1 MDLGGNEVIKD
12 DRTKSQQADPDL
24 SHGGLSD
31 DLRSFLAEPADGVSQ
46 PTAEPGPAAVKPVR
60 TRNLR
65 ATFRAVPGGPFVGAL
80 PPPAAIDPGFPGTKA
95 FAAHRPDS
103 RTAGAVVQPAA
114 VRPDS
119 ARPAAPGS
127 KHFKGWRATVQ
138 QAGGAATA
146 IRPAVAAAESPT
158 GGDVRGWAAT
168 GSRTAAGSADRSAG
182 RRGRPP
188 GSGKKAQQA
197 PALPKAIAKLIPKGT
212 VADRDTLESA
222 NSAARL
228 IPTPAERQDARRL
241 FREIGQ
247 RFNDNR
253 KKSKTA
259 AYAGFRHDL
268 MDNLDTLVMGGAIDL
283 KEATS
288 IITNLEQ
295 YTKETEAES
304 TETPATV
311 LGHWLRMDA
320 AEVAGLEISVVEE
333 SELSEV
339 EEEEESGISRDE
351 DELESELEDADNS
364 LFAE

>member
-1 MDLGGNEVIKD
+1 VIKD
-12 DRTKSQQADPDL
+12 DRAESQQADPDL

-46 PTAEPGPAAVKPVR
+46 SPTKPVH

-65 ATFRAVPGGPFVGAL
+65 ATFRAVPGTDSGSAL
-80 PPPAAIDPGFPGTKA
+80 DPGFPGTKA
-95 FAAHRPDS
+95 F
-103 RTAGAVVQPAA
+103 
-114 VRPDS
+114 S
-119 ARPAAPGS
+119 ARGLDRGATRTTLQSAPG
-127 KHFKGWRATVQ
+127 RADAASAPAPRADDLEGRRVALQ

-158 GGDVRGWAAT
+158 GGDVRGRRPS
-168 GSRTAAGSADRSAG
+168 GRSGTAVGSADRSAG

-188 GSGKKAQQA
+188 GSGKKPITAS
-197 PALPKAIAKLIPKGT
+197 LPKAIAKLVPKSDAP
-212 VADRDTLESA
+212 VSA
-222 NSAARL
+222 SKL
-228 IPTPAERQDARRL
+228 IPTETERADARRL

-295 YTKETEAES
+295 YTKETESES
-304 TETPATV
+304 VETPATV
-311 LGHWLRMDA
+311 LGRWLRMDA

>member
-1 MDLGGNEVIKD
+1 VIKD
-12 DRTKSQQADPDL
+12 DRAESQQADPDF
-24 SHGGLSD
+24 SHGGLGD
-31 DLRSFLAEPADGVSQ
+31 DLRNFLAEPADGVSQ
-46 PTAEPGPAAVKPVR
+46 SPTKPVH

-65 ATFRAVPGGPFVGAL
+65 ATFRAVPGTDSGSAL
-80 PPPAAIDPGFPGTKA
+80 DPGFPGTKA
-95 FAAHRPDS
+95 F
-103 RTAGAVVQPAA
+103 
-114 VRPDS
+114 S
-119 ARPAAPGS
+119 ARGLDRGATRTTLQSAPG
-127 KHFKGWRATVQ
+127 RADAASAPAPRADDLEGRRVALQ

-158 GGDVRGWAAT
+158 GGDVRGRRPS
-168 GSRTAAGSADRSAG
+168 GRSGTAVGSADRSAG

-188 GSGKKAQQA
+188 GSGKKPITAS
-197 PALPKAIAKLIPKGT
+197 LPKAIAKLVPKSDAP
-212 VADRDTLESA
+212 VSA
-222 NSAARL
+222 SKL
-228 IPTPAERQDARRL
+228 IPTETERADARRL

-295 YTKETEAES
+295 YTKETESES
-304 TETPATV
+304 VETPATV
-311 LGHWLRMDA
+311 LGRWLRMDA

>member
-1 MDLGGNEVIKD
+1 MVVGGNEVIKD
-12 DRTKSQQADPDL
+12 DRAESQQADPDF
-24 SHGGLSD
+24 SHGGLGD
-31 DLRSFLAEPADGVSQ
+31 DLRNFLAEPADGVSQ
-46 PTAEPGPAAVKPVR
+46 SPTKPVH

-65 ATFRAVPGGPFVGAL
+65 ATFRAVPGTDSGSAL
-80 PPPAAIDPGFPGTKA
+80 DPGFPGTKA
-95 FAAHRPDS
+95 F
-103 RTAGAVVQPAA
+103 
-114 VRPDS
+114 S
-119 ARPAAPGS
+119 ARGLDRGATRTTLQSAPG
-127 KHFKGWRATVQ
+127 RADAASAPAPRADDLEGRRVALQ

-158 GGDVRGWAAT
+158 GGDVRGRRPS
-168 GSRTAAGSADRSAG
+168 GRSGTAVGSADRSAG

-188 GSGKKAQQA
+188 GSGKKPITAS
-197 PALPKAIAKLIPKGT
+197 LPKAIAKLVPKSDAP
-212 VADRDTLESA
+212 VSA
-222 NSAARL
+222 SKL
-228 IPTPAERQDARRL
+228 IPTETERADARRL

-304 TETPATV
+304 TETPATI
-311 LGHWLRMDA
+311 LGRWLRMDA
-320 AEVAGLEISVVEE
+320 SEAAGLSVPVEEVVEDE
-333 SELSEV
+333 ENLDV
-339 EEEEESGISRDE
+339 EEE
-351 DELESELEDADNS
+351 DELDEPADPVQDI
-364 LFAE
+364 FI

>member
-158 GGDVRGWAAT
+158 GGDVRGRRPS
-168 GSRTAAGSADRSAG
+168 GRSGTAVGSADRSAG

-188 GSGKKAQQA
+188 GSGKKPITAS
-197 PALPKAIAKLIPKGT
+197 LPKAIAKLVPKSDAP
-212 VADRDTLESA
+212 VSA
-222 NSAARL
+222 SKL
-228 IPTPAERQDARRL
+228 IPTETERADARRL

-304 TETPATV
+304 TETPATI
-311 LGHWLRMDA
+311 LGRWLRMDA
-320 AEVAGLEISVVEE
+320 SEAAGLSVPVEEVVEDE
-333 SELSEV
+333 ENLDV
-339 EEEEESGISRDE
+339 EEE
-351 DELESELEDADNS
+351 DELDEPADPVQDI
-364 LFAE
+364 FI

>member
-1 MDLGGNEVIKD
+1 MIKD
-12 DRTKSQQADPDL
+12 DRAESQQADPDF
-24 SHGGLSD
+24 SHGGLGD
-31 DLRSFLAEPADGVSQ
+31 DLRNFLAEPADGVSQ
-46 PTAEPGPAAVKPVR
+46 SPTKPVH

-65 ATFRAVPGGPFVGAL
+65 ATFRAVPGTDSGSAL
-80 PPPAAIDPGFPGTKA
+80 DPGFPGTKA
-95 FAAHRPDS
+95 F
-103 RTAGAVVQPAA
+103 
-114 VRPDS
+114 S
-119 ARPAAPGS
+119 ARGLDRGATRTTLQSAPG
-127 KHFKGWRATVQ
+127 RADAASAPAPRADDLEGRRVALQ

-158 GGDVRGWAAT
+158 GGDVRGRRPS
-168 GSRTAAGSADRSAG
+168 GRSGTAVGSADRSAG

-188 GSGKKAQQA
+188 GSGKKPITAS
-197 PALPKAIAKLIPKGT
+197 LPKAIAKLVPKSDAP
-212 VADRDTLESA
+212 VSA
-222 NSAARL
+222 SKL
-228 IPTPAERQDARRL
+228 IPTETERADARRL

-295 YTKETEAES
+295 YTKETESES
-304 TETPATV
+304 VETPATV
-311 LGHWLRMDA
+311 LGRWLRMDA

>member
-12 DRTKSQQADPDL
+12 DRAESQQADPDF
-24 SHGGLSD
+24 SHGGLGD
-31 DLRSFLAEPADGVSQ
+31 DLRNFLAEPADGVSQ
-46 PTAEPGPAAVKPVR
+46 SPTKPVH

-65 ATFRAVPGGPFVGAL
+65 ATFRAVPGTDSGSAL
-80 PPPAAIDPGFPGTKA
+80 DPGFPGTKA
-95 FAAHRPDS
+95 F
-103 RTAGAVVQPAA
+103 
-114 VRPDS
+114 S
-119 ARPAAPGS
+119 ARGLDRGATRTTLQSAPG
-127 KHFKGWRATVQ
+127 RADAASAPAPRADDLEGRRVALQ

-158 GGDVRGWAAT
+158 GGDVRGRRPS
-168 GSRTAAGSADRSAG
+168 GRSGTAVGSADRSAG

-188 GSGKKAQQA
+188 GSGKKPITAS
-197 PALPKAIAKLIPKGT
+197 LPKAIAKLVPKSDAP
-212 VADRDTLESA
+212 VSA
-222 NSAARL
+222 SKL
-228 IPTPAERQDARRL
+228 IPTETERADARRL

-304 TETPATV
+304 TETPATI
-311 LGHWLRMDA
+311 LGRWLRMDA
-320 AEVAGLEISVVEE
+320 SEAAGLSVPVEEVVEDE
-333 SELSEV
+333 ENLDV
-339 EEEEESGISRDE
+339 EEE
-351 DELESELEDADNS
+351 DELDEPADPVQDI
-364 LFAE
+364 FI

>member
-1 MDLGGNEVIKD
+1 MVGGNEVIKD
-12 DRTKSQQADPDL
+12 DRAESQQADPDF
-24 SHGGLSD
+24 SHGGLGD
-31 DLRSFLAEPADGVSQ
+31 DLRNFLAEPADGVSQ
-46 PTAEPGPAAVKPVR
+46 SPTKPVH

-65 ATFRAVPGGPFVGAL
+65 ATFRAVPGTDSGSAL
-80 PPPAAIDPGFPGTKA
+80 DPGFPGTKA
-95 FAAHRPDS
+95 F
-103 RTAGAVVQPAA
+103 
-114 VRPDS
+114 S
-119 ARPAAPGS
+119 ARGLDRGATRTTLQSAPG
-127 KHFKGWRATVQ
+127 RADAASAPAPRADDLEGRRVALQ

-158 GGDVRGWAAT
+158 GGDVRGRRPS
-168 GSRTAAGSADRSAG
+168 GRSGTAVGSADRSAG

-188 GSGKKAQQA
+188 GSGKKPITAS
-197 PALPKAIAKLIPKGT
+197 LPKAIAKLVPKSDAP
-212 VADRDTLESA
+212 VSA
-222 NSAARL
+222 SKL
-228 IPTPAERQDARRL
+228 IPTETERADARRL

-304 TETPATV
+304 TETPATI
-311 LGHWLRMDA
+311 LGRWLRMDA
-320 AEVAGLEISVVEE
+320 SEAAGLSVPVEEVVEDE
-333 SELSEV
+333 ENLDV
-339 EEEEESGISRDE
+339 EEE
-351 DELESELEDADNS
+351 DELDEPADPVQDI
-364 LFAE
+364 FI

>member
-1 MDLGGNEVIKD
+1 MVVGGNEVIKD
-12 DRTKSQQADPDL
+12 DRAEYQQTDPDF
-24 SHGGLSD
+24 SHGGLGD
-31 DLRSFLAEPADGVSQ
+31 DLRNFLAEPADGVSQ
-46 PTAEPGPAAVKPVR
+46 SPTKPVH

-65 ATFRAVPGGPFVGAL
+65 ATFRAVPGTDSGSAL
-80 PPPAAIDPGFPGTKA
+80 DPGFPGTKA

-103 RTAGAVVQPAA
+103 RAAGAVVQPAA

-158 GGDVRGWAAT
+158 GGDVRGRRPS
-168 GSRTAAGSADRSAG
+168 GRSGTAVGSADRSAG

-295 YTKETEAES
+295 YTKETESES
-304 TETPATV
+304 VETPATV
-311 LGHWLRMDA
+311 LGRWLRMDA

>member
-1 MDLGGNEVIKD
+1 VIKD
-12 DRTKSQQADPDL
+12 DRAESQQADPDF
-24 SHGGLSD
+24 SHGGLGD
-31 DLRSFLAEPADGVSQ
+31 DLRNFLAEPADGVSQ
-46 PTAEPGPAAVKPVR
+46 SPTKPVH

-65 ATFRAVPGGPFVGAL
+65 ATFRAVPGTDSGSAL
-80 PPPAAIDPGFPGTKA
+80 DPGFPGTKA
-95 FAAHRPDS
+95 F
-103 RTAGAVVQPAA
+103 
-114 VRPDS
+114 S
-119 ARPAAPGS
+119 ARGLDRGATRTTLQSAPG
-127 KHFKGWRATVQ
+127 RADAASAPAPRADDLEGRRVALQ

-158 GGDVRGWAAT
+158 GGDVRGRRPS
-168 GSRTAAGSADRSAG
+168 GRSGTAVGSADRSAG

-188 GSGKKAQQA
+188 GSGKKPITAS
-197 PALPKAIAKLIPKGT
+197 LPKAIAKLVPKSDAP
-212 VADRDTLESA
+212 VSA
-222 NSAARL
+222 SKL
-228 IPTPAERQDARRL
+228 IPTETERADARRL

-304 TETPATV
+304 TETPATI
-311 LGHWLRMDA
+311 LGRWLRMDA
-320 AEVAGLEISVVEE
+320 SEAAGLSVPVEEVVEDE
-333 SELSEV
+333 ENLDV
-339 EEEEESGISRDE
+339 EEE
-351 DELESELEDADNS
+351 DELDEPADPVQDI
-364 LFAE
+364 FI

>member
-1 MDLGGNEVIKD
+1 VIKD
-12 DRTKSQQADPDL
+12 DRAESQQADPDF
-24 SHGGLSD
+24 SHGGLGD
-31 DLRSFLAEPADGVSQ
+31 DLRNFLAEPADGVSQ
-46 PTAEPGPAAVKPVR
+46 SPTKPVH

-65 ATFRAVPGGPFVGAL
+65 ATFRAVPGTDSGSAL
-80 PPPAAIDPGFPGTKA
+80 DPGFPGTKA
-95 FAAHRPDS
+95 F
-103 RTAGAVVQPAA
+103 
-114 VRPDS
+114 S
-119 ARPAAPGS
+119 ARGLDRGATRTTLQSAPGRADAAS
-127 KHFKGWRATVQ
+127 APAPRADDLEGWRATVQ

-158 GGDVRGWAAT
+158 GGDVRGRRPS
-168 GSRTAAGSADRSAG
+168 GRSGTAVGSADRSAG

-188 GSGKKAQQA
+188 GSGKKPITAS
-197 PALPKAIAKLIPKGT
+197 LPKAIAKLVPKSDAP
-212 VADRDTLESA
+212 VSA
-222 NSAARL
+222 SKL
-228 IPTPAERQDARRL
+228 IPTETERADARRL

-295 YTKETEAES
+295 YTKETESES
-304 TETPATV
+304 VETPATV
-311 LGHWLRMDA
+311 LGRWLRMDA